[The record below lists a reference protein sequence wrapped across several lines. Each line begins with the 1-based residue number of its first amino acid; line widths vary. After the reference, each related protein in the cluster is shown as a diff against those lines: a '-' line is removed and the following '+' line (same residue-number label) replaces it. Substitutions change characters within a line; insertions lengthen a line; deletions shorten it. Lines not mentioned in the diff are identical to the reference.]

1 VVKDVRHAKLTRP
14 ELQLMEVLW
23 TRGACSVREIHE
35 ALPPKGRA
43 AFTTIQTMIYR
54 LEAKQAVRCV
64 KRIGKANIFE
74 AAVSRDEAH
83 GRLLDEFLAIFG
95 GRTRMVMSHL
105 IGSGRLTLADIK
117 EAEQELRAL
126 SRKDRKP

>member
-1 VVKDVRHAKLTRP
+1 MSSAKLTRP
-14 ELQLMEVLW
+14 ELHLMEILW

-35 ALPPKGRA
+35 ALPARRRP
-43 AFTTIQTMIYR
+43 AFTTVQTMIYR
-54 LEAKQAVRCV
+54 LEAKKAVARV
-64 KRIGKANIFE
+64 KRIGKANIFD
-74 AAVSRDEAH
+74 AAVSRDDTH
-83 GRLLDEFLAIFG
+83 RRLLDELLEIFG

-126 SRKDRKP
+126 ARKDQKS

>member
-1 VVKDVRHAKLTRP
+1 
-14 ELQLMEVLW
+14 MEVLW

-35 ALPPKGRA
+35 ALPGSGRP
-43 AFTTIQTMIYR
+43 AFTTVQTMIYR
-54 LEAKQAVRCV
+54 LEAKRAVARV

-74 AAVSRDEAH
+74 AAVSRDQAH

-95 GRTRMVMSHL
+95 SRTRMVMSHL
-105 IGSGRLTLADIK
+105 IGAGRLTLADIK

-126 SRKDRKP
+126 SRKDKKS

>member
-1 VVKDVRHAKLTRP
+1 
-14 ELQLMEVLW
+14 MEVLW

-43 AFTTIQTMIYR
+43 AFTTVQTMVYR
-54 LEAKQAVRCV
+54 LEAKQAVRRV

-74 AAVSRDEAH
+74 AAVSRDKAH

-95 GRTRMVMSHL
+95 SRTRMIMSHL
-105 IGSGRLTLADIK
+105 IGSGRLTLADLK

-126 SRKDRKP
+126 SRKDKKS

>member
-1 VVKDVRHAKLTRP
+1 VVKRIGHAKLTRP

-43 AFTTIQTMIYR
+43 AFTTVQTMIYR
-54 LEAKQAVRCV
+54 LEAKQAVRWV

-74 AAVSRDEAH
+74 PAVSRDEAH
-83 GRLLDEFLAIFG
+83 GRLLDEFIAIFG

-105 IGSGRLTLADIK
+105 IGSGRLTLDDIR

-126 SRKDRKP
+126 LRKDKKP

>member
-1 VVKDVRHAKLTRP
+1 
-14 ELQLMEVLW
+14 MEVLW

-43 AFTTIQTMIYR
+43 AFTTVQTMIYR
-54 LEAKQAVRCV
+54 LEAKQAVRRV

-74 AAVSRDEAH
+74 AALSRDDAH

-126 SRKDRKP
+126 SRKDTKS